1 MLALLTSILAPAH
14 AVAQGYPYLIFETA
28 DGTKTSVAVESL
40 TLTLGTTT
48 LTAGTKQFALADL
61 TKMYFSA
68 TSIDGEGGSDAVEGD
83 VNGDGTVDATDV
95 SLTARHIIGHTADGF
110 SSDAADLNGDGMV
123 DAADLTAIIALAK
136 TK

>member
-68 TSIDGEGGSDAVEGD
+68 TAVGSDAVEGD

-95 SLTARHIIGHTADGF
+95 SLTARHIIGHTGDGF
-110 SSDAADLNGDGMV
+110 SSDAADLNGDGTV
-123 DAADLTAIIALAK
+123 DAADLAAIIALAK

>member
-40 TLTLGTTT
+40 KLTLGTTT
-48 LTAGTKQFALADL
+48 LTVGTKQFALADL

-68 TSIDGEGGSDAVEGD
+68 TAVGSDAVEGD
-83 VNGDGTVDATDV
+83 VNGDGLVDATDV

-110 SSDAADLNGDGMV
+110 SSDAADMNGDGTV
-123 DAADLTAIIALAK
+123 DAADLAAIIALAK